1 MEHELPEE
9 TSPEQP
15 ALDRI
20 REIFNRSRGHESL
33 SGMFAL
39 DDIEVLMRLAN
50 VKP

>member
-1 MEHELPEE
+1 MENDLPEHERQSLE
-9 TSPEQP
+9 
-15 ALDRI
+15 RI

-33 SGMFAL
+33 AGMFAL